1 MNELTRQCLA
11 LSMEDKEDLI
21 RVLNASIIDEI
32 EDDGRFHVLL
42 KIATEIVGD
51 GILTRSR
58 DYNCVMGRKMIA
70 WQMREEG
77 YSLQGIGRRM
87 GRHHATILH
96 LLRLMEDMFKFPGC
110 FKTDEAY
117 WKQFKKR
124 IKEYDIHNRTTQGS

>member
-32 EDDGRFHVLL
+32 EDDGRFRVLL

-58 DYNCVMGRKMIA
+58 DYNCVMGRKIA
-70 WQMREEG
+70 GPWQRAG
-77 YSLQGIGRRM
+77 YLRR
-87 GRHHATILH
+87 
-96 LLRLMEDMFKFPGC
+96 
-110 FKTDEAY
+110 
-117 WKQFKKR
+117 KKISCPVAIQWQR
-124 IKEYDIHNRTTQGS
+124 SKIRRQDCTGSTGHCGHG